1 MPLNEL
7 AEAVAA
13 SADAVIEPSRLDDAL
28 RSILGSALDSIKG
41 FDRASLLVSV
51 KGEVAGRAWTDE
63 VAAQL
68 DALQVRLRQGPAVEV
83 IDGPRSD
90 SPQSIVV
97 PDLAHEQR
105 WARYVPEAVRLGVTA
120 QLSARMQFDQTATL
134 GSLNLYASAEPV
146 ADDEAESL
154 AEVFA
159 AQAAVAIGGALVVTN
174 LTEALE
180 SRKVIGQATGILME
194 RFRID
199 EAHAFAYLRRESSH
213 RNVKLRE
220 VAAELTR
227 SIQDQDQ
234 DVTSEG

>member
-13 SADAVIEPSRLDDAL
+13 SADAFVEPARLDETL
-28 RSILGSALDSIKG
+28 QSILGSALEAIKG
-41 FDRASLLVSV
+41 FDRAALLISV
-51 KGEVAGRAWTDE
+51 KGEVAGRSWTDE
-63 VAAQL
+63 VAGRL
-68 DALQVRLRQGPAVEV
+68 DALQVRLRQGPALEV
-83 IDGPRSD
+83 IEG
-90 SPQSIVV
+90 PQSIVV

-105 WARYVPEAVRLGVTA
+105 WPRYVPEAVQLGVAA

-146 ADDEAESL
+146 FDDEAESL

-174 LTEALE
+174 LNEAME
-180 SRKVIGQATGILME
+180 SRKIIGQATGILME

-213 RNVKLRE
+213 RNVKLRDI
-220 VAAELTR
+220 AAELTR
-227 SIQDQDQ
+227 SVAEPDA
-234 DVTSEG
+234 EG